1 MSFETN
7 GRISQL
13 RKPIYLYVLY
23 YPHLSPA
30 SSKKNFFFYQSQ
42 ENKQGGRYWKWK
54 GLRYETLD
62 MSDILYDDN
71 INSLNNESSKQE
83 VEKKITMMMI
93 NCPMRSINHD
103 DIGHDT
109 NSKLVNIANK
119 AFSRLIYGGKKYFQT
134 TKGLSEGRGAQNQQ
148 KHLEAHE
155 SWFQEKQRWH
165 KFKHA

>member
-83 VEKKITMMMI
+83 VEKKD
-93 NCPMRSINHD
+93 ND
-103 DIGHDT
+103 DDD
-109 NSKLVNIANK
+109 
-119 AFSRLIYGGKKYFQT
+119 Q
-134 TKGLSEGRGAQNQQ
+134 LSDEIDQ
-148 KHLEAHE
+148 
-155 SWFQEKQRWH
+155 SWWYRPWH
-165 KFKHA
+165 